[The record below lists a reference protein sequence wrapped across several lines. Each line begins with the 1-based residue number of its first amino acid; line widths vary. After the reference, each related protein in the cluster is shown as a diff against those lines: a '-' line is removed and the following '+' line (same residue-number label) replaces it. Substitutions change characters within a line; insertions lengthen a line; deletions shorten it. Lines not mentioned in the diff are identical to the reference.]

1 MKDLNQTK
9 KPNRPSLELEKQLKT
24 QGFKKIIG
32 VDECGR
38 GCLAGPVIAA
48 AVCIPEGFDL
58 RGIRDS
64 KKMTA
69 SARKKLYDKIT
80 SSCEYNIGMAS
91 EKIIDKINVQQAT
104 LVAMKEAILGIK
116 NTDFV
121 LIDGQYIP
129 KKLGINA
136 KAVIKGDNVST
147 SVAAASIVGKVF
159 RDNLMKVLHDY
170 YPIYGWYK
178 NVGYGTD
185 IHRDAIRDYGPC
197 EYHRKTFR
205 RVKEFIKNGIYK
217 NVK

>member
-1 MKDLNQTK
+1 LKNLNQTK

-38 GCLAGPVIAA
+38 GALSGPVVAA
-48 AVCIPEGFDL
+48 AVYIPEGFDV

-64 KKMTA
+64 KKTTA

-80 SSCEYNIGMAS
+80 SSCEYGIGIAS

-104 LVAMKEAILGIK
+104 LVAMKEAVLGIK
-116 NTDFV
+116 NPDFV
-121 LIDGQYIP
+121 LIDGTYIP
-129 KKLGINA
+129 SKLNISA
-136 KAVIKGDNVST
+136 QAVIKGDNIST
-147 SVAAASIVGKVF
+147 SIAAASIVGKVF

-178 NVGYGTD
+178 NVGYGTE
-185 IHRDAIRDYGPC
+185 IHRDAIRKYGPC
-197 EYHRKTFR
+197 EYHRKTFKK
-205 RVKEFIKNGIYK
+205 VKEF
-217 NVK
+217 V